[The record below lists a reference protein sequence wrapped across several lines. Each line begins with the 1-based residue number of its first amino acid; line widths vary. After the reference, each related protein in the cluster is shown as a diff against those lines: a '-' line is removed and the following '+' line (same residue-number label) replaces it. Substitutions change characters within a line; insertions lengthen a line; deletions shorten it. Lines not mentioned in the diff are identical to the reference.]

1 MLNRSIYV
9 EKKENKMWE
18 ILELN
23 STWIVLAFFCGLIA
37 RLLGLPPMTGFL
49 AAGFVL
55 NIEGISAS
63 PVIKQFGD
71 LGVTL
76 LLFTLGLKLRPKDL
90 SKRFVWGNT
99 MAHMAIVVGVVAS
112 VLMLLGLSI
121 EGDFVPQQWRAALV
135 MAFAMSFS
143 STVFAVKVFQD
154 RSETGSLHGR
164 VAIGVLIV
172 QDIAAVAFMT
182 FAGAGAPS
190 WWALLLLLLIPAR
203 PLLYK
208 TLDWGGHGELL
219 TLFGFAMAFFG
230 AEVFG
235 LVGMKGDF
243 GALLLGVLM
252 GGHAKASD
260 LARSLLRFKDV
271 MLVGFFLTI
280 GMMGVPDLQ
289 GFLTAGVLALVLV
302 PLKSILFYR
311 LFTWSKLRSTTA
323 YYAALALANFSEF
336 GLIVGHVAV
345 NAGWI
350 EKENLV
356 ILATALAL
364 SFVFSSW
371 ANAKALAGFGR
382 FGPVLKRW
390 QRNERLPGDGFLDP
404 GNADLV
410 VIGMGRVGTR
420 TYETLSDKYGR
431 DVIAVDADPEV
442 VAKHRELGQNVISG
456 DATDRD
462 FWERFR
468 LKRIRMVMLTLPR
481 KAENKNVA
489 KHLRQWG
496 FKGTISVA
504 ARYEGHVAEL
514 EASGVDYAYN
524 YYADAGEAFALAV
537 CGKYLEND
545 EEV

>member
-1 MLNRSIYV
+1 
-9 EKKENKMWE
+9 MWE

-37 RLLGLPPMTGFL
+37 RLLGLPPLTGFL
-49 AAGFVL
+49 VAGFIL
-55 NIEGISAS
+55 NFEGIHAS
-63 PVIKQFGD
+63 PVIEQFAD

-90 SKRFVWGNT
+90 SKSYVWGNT
-99 MAHMAIVVGVVAS
+99 LVHMGIIIGVVAS
-112 VLMLLGLSI
+112 VVMLVGLFY
-121 EGDFVPQQWRAALV
+121 EGELVPREWRTCLV
-135 MAFAMSFS
+135 LAFALSFS

-172 QDIAAVAFMT
+172 QDIVAVAFMS

-190 WWALLLLLLIPAR
+190 WWALLLILLIPAR

-208 TLDWGGHGELL
+208 ALDWGGHGELMP
-219 TLFGFAMAFFG
+219 LFGFAIAFFG

-235 LVGMKGDF
+235 LVGVKGDF

-252 GGHAKASD
+252 GGHPKASE
-260 LARSLLRFKDV
+260 LAKSLLRFKDV

-280 GMMGVPDLQ
+280 GMMGIPDLR
-289 GFLTAGVLALVLV
+289 GLMIAGILALILV
-302 PLKSILFYR
+302 PLKTVLFYR
-311 LFTWSKLRSTTA
+311 LFTRSKLRSTTA
-323 YYAALALANFSEF
+323 YYASLSLANFSEF
-336 GLIVGHVAV
+336 GLIIGHVAAA
-345 NAGWI
+345 AGWI
-350 EKENLV
+350 EEEALV
-356 ILATALAL
+356 ILAMALAL

-371 ANAKALAGFGR
+371 ANARAHGGCEKFAGI
-382 FGPVLKRW
+382 LKRW
-390 QRNERLPGDGFLDP
+390 QSVERLPGDGFLDP

-420 TYETLSDKYGR
+420 TYETLSERFGR
-431 DVIAVDADPEV
+431 EVIAVDADAMV
-442 VAKHRELGQNVISG
+442 VSEHRELGQNVING

-468 LKRIRMVMLTLPR
+468 LRQIRVVMLTLPR
-481 KAENKNVA
+481 KGENQNVA
-489 KHLRQWG
+489 MHLRRWG
-496 FKGTISVA
+496 FKGIISVA

-514 EASGVDYAYN
+514 ESAGVDFAYN

-537 CGKYLEND
+537 CGKYLEDD
-545 EEV
+545 EET